1 MMPIRIAFRNI
12 LRNARRTALTTTAIA
27 VGVVALL
34 LFGQFVITTV
44 LGFQTNTV
52 RRTGHL
58 SVFRTGYFAFGAG
71 NPGAYSISNYQ
82 SVMHLIQ
89 SDSVLG
95 PMIAVITPTITLYG
109 IAANAQIDATKTF
122 VGSGVIPSDRARMRR
137 WNEYGLESVESDSGL
152 DDHDIT
158 RGVVGVGL
166 ARVLG
171 LCHDLAVPHC
181 EAPPVATRSGSE
193 APAVV
198 TNVSALMRQDEG
210 ATPTSG
216 GRRLDLLAATAGG
229 APNVVSFVVDR
240 ADPQG
245 VKELDDS
252 YLAMHFALAQQLL
265 YGRGEHDAVAIVLQ
279 LRRTEDLARAKA
291 RLGALLR
298 SHGLDLEVRDF
309 GELVPFYGQV
319 IGLFGAIFSFV
330 ATIMAI
336 IVLFS
341 VINTMGMSVMERTN
355 EIGTVRA
362 LGLRRGDV
370 RRQFLLEGSLLG
382 IIGASAGVALAFL
395 CSILV
400 NRAGLHWMPPGQSSP
415 VPLRLSAAGIVP
427 LIGSVWVGLVAMS
440 TFAAL
445 LPASRAARMA
455 VVDALRHV

>member
-1 MMPIRIAFRNI
+1 MMLFKIALRNI

-34 LFGQFVITTV
+34 LFGQFVITTI

-58 SVFRTGYFAFGAG
+58 SVFRKGYFEFGAG
-71 NPGAYSISNYQ
+71 NPGAYSISGYR
-82 SVMHLIQ
+82 SVMRLIQ
-89 SDSVLG
+89 NDSVLG
-95 PMIAVITPTITLYG
+95 PMIAVITPTVTLYG
-109 IAANAQIDATKTF
+109 IAANSQIDATKTF
-122 VGSGVIPSDRARMRR
+122 VGSGLVPSDRARMRR
-137 WNEYGLESVESDSGL
+137 WNEYGLQPIQSDSGL
-152 DDHDIT
+152 NDDDIS

-171 LCHDLAVPHC
+171 LCRDLAVPHC
-181 EAPPVATRSGSE
+181 AAPPVAAVSGAA
-193 APAVV
+193 APAAVA
-198 TNVSALMRQDEG
+198 TVSDLARRDAD
-210 ATPTSG
+210 ATVTSG

-229 APNVVSFVVDR
+229 APNVVNFVVSR

-252 YLAMHFALAQQLL
+252 YIAMHFALAQQLL
-265 YGRGEHDAVAIVLQ
+265 YGRGEHDAVGIVLQ
-279 LRRTEDLARAKA
+279 LRRSEDLERAKA
-291 RLGALLR
+291 RLGALLQ

-341 VINTMGMSVMERTN
+341 VVNTMSMSVMERTN

-370 RRQFLLEGSLLG
+370 RAQFLIEGWLLG
-382 IIGASAGVALAFL
+382 VIGATAGIVLAVVCAIF
-395 CSILV
+395 V
-400 NRAGLHWMPPGQSSP
+400 NRAGLHWMPPGQASP

-427 LIGSVWVGLVAMS
+427 LVGGVWIGLVAMS
-440 TFAAL
+440 TIAAL
-445 LPASRAARMA
+445 IPASRAARMP

>member
-1 MMPIRIAFRNI
+1 MKLFTIALRNI
-12 LRNARRTALTTTAIA
+12 RRNARRTALTTTAIA

-58 SVFRTGYFAFGAG
+58 SVFHAGYFDFGAG
-71 NPGAYSISNYQ
+71 NPGAYSIADYQ
-82 SVMHLIQ
+82 SVMRLIQ
-89 SDSVLG
+89 DDSVLG
-95 PMIAVITPTITLYG
+95 ALADVITPTVTLYG

-122 VGSGVIPSDRARMRR
+122 VGSGVVPADRARMSW
-137 WNEYGLESVESDSGL
+137 WNEYHLEPAHPDSGL
-152 DDHDIT
+152 SDGDIS

-171 LCHDLAVPHC
+171 LCHDLAVPRC
-181 EAPPVATRSGSE
+181 PAPPVTTATGAD
-193 APAVV
+193 APAAV
-198 TNVSALMRQDEG
+198 TNVSELSRRETGTPAPGG
-210 ATPTSG
+210 A
-216 GRRLDLLAATAGG
+216 RLDLLAATAGG
-229 APNVVSFVVDR
+229 APNVVNFVVTR

-245 VKELDDS
+245 VKELDDA
-252 YLAMHFALAQQLL
+252 YLAMHFALAQELL
-265 YGRGEHDAVAIVLQ
+265 YGRGAHEAVAIVLQ
-279 LRRTEDLARAKA
+279 LHRTEDLARAKA
-291 RLGALLR
+291 RLTGLLAA
-298 SHGLDLEVRDF
+298 HHLDLEVRDF

-341 VINTMGMSVMERTN
+341 VINTMSMSVMERTN

-362 LGLRRGDV
+362 LGLRRRDV
-370 RRQFLLEGSLLG
+370 RRQFLLEGALLG
-382 IIGASAGVALAFL
+382 VIGATAGIVLAVL

-400 NRAGLHWMPPGQSSP
+400 NRAGLHWMPPGQSAP

-427 LIGSVWVGLVAMS
+427 LIGGVWTGLVIMS
-440 TFAAL
+440 TLAAL
-445 LPASRAARMA
+445 LPASRAARMP
-455 VVDALRHV
+455 VVDSLRHV